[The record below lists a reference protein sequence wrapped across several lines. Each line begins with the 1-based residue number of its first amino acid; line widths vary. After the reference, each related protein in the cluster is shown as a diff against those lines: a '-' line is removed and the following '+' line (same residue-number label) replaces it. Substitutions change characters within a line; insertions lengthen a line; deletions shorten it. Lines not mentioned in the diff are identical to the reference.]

1 MNSPFIFLKN
11 NLKSKS
17 SLINLLRKHIPL
29 NDERLKLI
37 KEKNQINKNL
47 IRKTEIKIASNGLID
62 EIKIKVN
69 ELFEEINFKI
79 DHPLEKK
86 LKIEYLKE
94 KLIEVSTIGNDLR
107 KIAINLNPKITLED
121 YKDLHKSLSSDNQ
134 EITASNTDT
143 IITYDDFENDIL
155 VLYCLHLP
163 FRYNF

>member
-143 IITYDDFENDIL
+143 IITYDDFRMT
-155 VLYCLHLP
+155 
-163 FRYNF
+163 F